1 MNEEHLSSLLLAR
14 GLLDRG
20 RAAVNGTGAGAMAA
34 VVLVDLAVE
43 TAGKAALGSE
53 VDHDL
58 KFHTLLDKLDGEAR
72 TRSED
77 QARLTG
83 LGHARKLRKL
93 RNGVQHDGNEPSARD
108 VERAAVWAEEFIDEV
123 AQRFFA
129 LSLQELSRASLIT
142 DAQARSSI
150 AAAEEAAAVEHYSE
164 AAGHLAIAFEQAHM
178 AFRDQE
184 PWRKRLRVTR
194 QQIEKLLQGL
204 TSDKVQSSRR
214 NDLEKLLKAIPNA
227 KVSSFVYG
235 DIVNAVF
242 PQKPPDVKPIARLL
256 DDILREVSRID
267 QRVEAFAVAGD
278 PGEYAW
284 FRQRVPRPSAY
295 IGDGALQFQKFD
307 PDPPFSQQDY
317 LRALDFVVG
326 AAVRWQ
332 QAPVEADPGEPDE
345 DKGRRTLAA

>member
-58 KFHTLLDKLDGEAR
+58 KFHALLDKLDGEAR
-72 TRSED
+72 TRRED
-77 QARLTG
+77 QTSLIG

-108 VERAAVWAEEFIDEV
+108 VERAAVWAEEFIDEI

-142 DAQARSSI
+142 DAQARSST
-150 AAAEEAAAVEHYSE
+150 AAAEEAAADERYSE

-194 QQIEKLLQGL
+194 QQIEKLFHGL
-204 TSDKVQSSRR
+204 TPDKVQSSRR
-214 NDLEKLLKAIPNA
+214 TDLDTLLKAIPNA

-235 DIVNAVF
+235 EIVNAVF
-242 PQKPPDVKPIARLL
+242 PQKPADVKPIARLL

-295 IGDGALQFQKFD
+295 MGDGALHFQTFD

-326 AAVRWQ
+326 AAVKWQ
-332 QAPVEADPGEPDE
+332 QAPVETDPDE
-345 DKGRRTLAA
+345 PTQEDVDPLAAV

>member
-58 KFHTLLDKLDGEAR
+58 KFHALLDKLDGEAR
-72 TRSED
+72 TRRED
-77 QARLTG
+77 QTSLIG

-108 VERAAVWAEEFIDEV
+108 VERAAVWAEEFIDEI

-150 AAAEEAAAVEHYSE
+150 AAAEEAAADERYSE

-178 AFRDQE
+178 TFRDQE

-194 QQIEKLLQGL
+194 QQIEKLFHGL
-204 TSDKVQSSRR
+204 TPDKVQSSRR
-214 NDLEKLLKAIPNA
+214 TDLDKLLKAIPNA

-235 DIVNAVF
+235 EIVNAVF
-242 PQKPPDVKPIARLL
+242 PQKPADVKPIARLL

-284 FRQRVPRPSAY
+284 FRQRVPRPSTY
-295 IGDGALQFQKFD
+295 MGDGALHFQTFD

-317 LRALDFVVG
+317 LRALDFVIG

-332 QAPVEADPGEPDE
+332 QAPVETDPDE
-345 DKGRRTLAA
+345 PTQEDVDPLAAV